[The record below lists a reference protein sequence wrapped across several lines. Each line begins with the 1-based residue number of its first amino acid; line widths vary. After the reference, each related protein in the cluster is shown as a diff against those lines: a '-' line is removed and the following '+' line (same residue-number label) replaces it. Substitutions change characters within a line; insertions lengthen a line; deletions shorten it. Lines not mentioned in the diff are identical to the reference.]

1 MKGYK
6 AMNLCFFSG
15 KIISE
20 IEFEF
25 IINSNNIS
33 IAYFDL
39 QLSNESIIKVI
50 GYDEMAD
57 YCYRNLRK
65 GEFVSVEGFLN
76 NNYEVVLNEI
86 NTIKFMVNKSQY

>member
-1 MKGYK
+1 MRGYK

-15 KIISE
+15 EIISE
-20 IEFEF
+20 IDFQF

-39 QLSNESIIKVI
+39 QLSNGSIIKVK

-57 YCYRNLRK
+57 YCYRKLRK
-65 GEFVSVEGFLN
+65 GKFIWGEGFLN
-76 NNYEVVLNEI
+76 KEYEIVTKIL
-86 NTIKFMVNKSQY
+86 KD

>member
-1 MKGYK
+1 
-6 AMNLCFFSG
+6 MNLCFFSG

-25 IINSNNIS
+25 IINSKNIS

-39 QLSNESIIKVI
+39 QLSNGSIIKVK

-65 GEFVSVEGFLN
+65 GKFVMVEGVMN
-76 NNYEVVLNEI
+76 NNYEI
-86 NTIKFMVNKSQY
+86 IIKTLQSKDIYVNI

>member
-1 MKGYK
+1 
-6 AMNLCFFSG
+6 MNLCFFSG

-25 IINSNNIS
+25 IINSKNIS

-39 QLSNESIIKVI
+39 QLSNGSIIKVK

-57 YCYRNLRK
+57 YCYRKLIK
-65 GEFVSVEGFLN
+65 GEFIFIEGFIN
-76 NNYEVVLNEI
+76 NKYENI
-86 NTIKFMVNKSQY
+86 IKTLLREVIYDSI